1 MPDDQIPRAAGGE
14 TAGDDYAERLRSHAG
29 ARWKRVLDVQRPYR
43 WNLRRLD
50 LGRVLDVGCG
60 IGRNLR
66 SLPPGSVGVDHNAA
80 AVSMARD
87 AGLAAYTTEEFRGS
101 GLDAP
106 GAFDAILLAHVLE
119 HVSEDVG
126 DDILREYLP
135 CLRAGGRVVLI
146 TPQEVGYRSDPT
158 HVRFVDLAVLR
169 THARRHGLAVE
180 RAYSFPLPRPF
191 GRVFKYN
198 EFVLVASN
206 TEGAAGGRADRG

>member
-1 MPDDQIPRAAGGE
+1 MPDDPIPRAAGGE

-29 ARWKRVLDVQRPYR
+29 ARWKRFLDVQRPYR

-60 IGRNLR
+60 IGRNLG

-80 AVSMARD
+80 AVSIARD
-87 AGLAAYTTEEFRGS
+87 AGLAAYTTSQFRGS
-101 GLDAP
+101 GLDSP

-119 HVSEDVG
+119 HVSEEVG
-126 DDILREYLP
+126 DEILGQYLP

-146 TPQEVGYRSDPT
+146 TPQELGYRSDPT
-158 HVRFVDLAVLR
+158 HVRFVDLGVLR
-169 THARRHGLAVE
+169 THALRHELAVH
-180 RAYSFPLPRPF
+180 RSYSFPLPRSA

-198 EFVLVASN
+198 EFVLVASKS
-206 TEGAAGGRADRG
+206 EDRADPPESVV